1 MQKELKEYLELQIGN
16 QNKEN
21 EEKVY
26 QKVLDKIK
34 LELAKITEGKDM
46 KEVLSELAITVNLET
61 GEILNITNG
70 KSTGKTYLEC
80 VENFAGLGDDVIM
93 IDSKGKLNADC
104 KDNVLCKEC
113 VEAINS
119 PIVVGKSFS
128 TVQEETLLDGIL
140 VLPEIV
146 NLI

>member
-119 PIVVGKSFS
+119 SIVVGKSFS